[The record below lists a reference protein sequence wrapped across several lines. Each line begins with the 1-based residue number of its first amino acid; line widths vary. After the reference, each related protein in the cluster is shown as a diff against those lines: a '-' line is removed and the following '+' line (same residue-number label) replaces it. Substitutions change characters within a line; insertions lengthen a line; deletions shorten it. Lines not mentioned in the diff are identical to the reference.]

1 MKCKKIIA
9 VLLTVVLT
17 LCAFSTIA
25 YASDVPNDQPDE
37 FFEFILPDPLK
48 RVNANGD
55 FTFKFENAL
64 VSTLFKPVRTSVTIS
79 CITST
84 DSGAWF
90 TVALYDIQ
98 DNKIG
103 SFTAK
108 DNGKEYSK
116 TFNGLSTSTDYYF
129 RLDKVNWT
137 NDAVVEGTGH
147 VTNLY

>member
-25 YASDVPNDQPDE
+25 YANDVPNDQPDE

-55 FTFKFENAL
+55 FTFKFESA
-64 VSTLFKPVRTSVTIS
+64 VDSTLFKPVRTSVTIS

-90 TVALYDIQ
+90 WVVLYDGS
-98 DNKIG
+98 NRIG

-116 TFNGLSTSTDYYF
+116 TFSGLSTSTYYHF
-129 RLDKVNWT
+129 RLEKVNWANQAT
-137 NDAVVEGTGH
+137 IEGTGH

>member
-1 MKCKKIIA
+1 MKIKKFIA
-9 VLLTVVLT
+9 ILLTVVLT
-17 LCAFSTIA
+17 LCTFSTIA
-25 YASDVPNDQPDE
+25 YASDVPDKQSDE
-37 FFEFILPDPLK
+37 FIEFVLPDPLK

-55 FTFKFENAL
+55 FTFKFSSAVE
-64 VSTLFKPVRTSVTIS
+64 STFFKPVRSSITIS

-90 TVALYDIQ
+90 WVVLYDSS
-98 DNKIG
+98 NNRIG

-116 TFNGLSTSTDYYF
+116 TFNDLDTSTYYSF
-129 RLDKVNWT
+129 ILEKVNWT
-137 NDAVVEGTGH
+137 NEATIEGTGH